1 MEDLFNKKG
10 HLMKT
15 FLISMLMVFAVS
27 CARAELYLVPDV
39 AVSADLA
46 SVTIS
51 REAAFANGQVE
62 AFWRLMNKL
71 AATEDIQ
78 RLPMFSQ
85 NDIAGLVQDVSVQEE
100 KTTDTKYMGS
110 VSVRFKP
117 KAVQDLLT
125 SYQIPFLMKEPPH
138 YLVIPILLQ
147 NGETLVFEEDNPLRP
162 VLAQTFKETKLYD
175 TSFPIGDINEL
186 TAVQTYLTTGDAT
199 ALYPLLKTY
208 GAARL
213 LLVTVAQRGAL
224 VQVQSLV
231 LPSTD
236 KTDGQSV
243 EQQHILP
250 DGYLDNALPRLTKE
264 LVAEMTRGWRAVY
277 TNHFE
282 KPNSFYAIV
291 RIDNLSEWR
300 IIRDELKKATGV
312 EAVYVRAYRGDSLL
326 IELTYKGTSE
336 QMAAHIADKTILWPQ
351 VPHDRGFLSIS
362 LRKEDARYELPLE

>member
-1 MEDLFNKKG
+1 
-10 HLMKT
+10 MKT

-208 GAARL
+208 GADRL